1 LRAVIVRR
9 FGDPDVLEYH
19 DVADP
24 EPGVGEVRIA
34 VRAAG
39 ANPVDAGNRTDG
51 TWAGIQLPWV
61 PGYEVAGVV
70 ESAGPDPGNL
80 SPGQRVVAMTGFPA
94 RGGGYAEL
102 AVVAA
107 RDVVPLDGSVSFAAA
122 ATAPVAAG
130 TAWEV
135 LERLRLARGS
145 RLLVLGASGGVG
157 SYLLQLAA
165 LRDIATVAVG
175 SRKHH
180 GRLRRLGALACV
192 DYADGHGAD
201 DLLRAGQGGQGG
213 QRGQGG
219 VDAIA
224 DLVGGPAVGPW
235 LAALRQRGQIASI
248 EPPELDLG
256 ALVDANITF
265 HGVLVTNSAERT
277 RVLADLLAAGGLTAH
292 IARVLPLA
300 EAKQAHRLLESRHA
314 GGKIVLIPDGG

>member
-1 LRAVIVRR
+1 MRAVIVRR
-9 FGDPDVLEYH
+9 FGGPDVLEY
-19 DVADP
+19 DEVADP
-24 EPGVGEVRIA
+24 EPGAGEVRIA

-39 ANPVDAGNRTDG
+39 ANPVDAGNRADG

-70 ESAGPDPGNL
+70 ESAGPDSAGL

-102 AVVAA
+102 ATVSA

-122 ATAPVAAG
+122 ATAPVAGG

-135 LERLRLARGS
+135 LERLRLARGC

-165 LRDIATVAVG
+165 LQGIATVAVG
-175 SRKHH
+175 RPEHH
-180 GRLRRLGALACV
+180 ERLRRLGALACI
-192 DYADGHGAD
+192 DYADGQGAD
-201 DLLRAGQGGQGG
+201 ALRRAGQD
-213 QRGQGG
+213 G

-224 DLVGGPAVGPW
+224 DLVGGPAAGPW
-235 LAALRQRGQIASI
+235 LAALRPRGQIASI

-265 HGVLVTNSAERT
+265 HGVLLANSAQRT
-277 RVLADLLAAGGLTAH
+277 RALADLLASDSLTAH
-292 IARVLPLA
+292 IAHMLPLA
-300 EAKQAHRLLESRHA
+300 GAAQAHRLLESRHA
-314 GGKIVLIPDGG
+314 GGKIVLIADGG